1 MTKSAVP
8 TSADPAILAAW
19 QQEAEKEIAGL
30 TSAIVPLQAQLE
42 AARERLD
49 LIRRLARLAN
59 GNSHEETVEV
69 RGPGVALANEVED
82 HLEQLLQSSG
92 IPMHISEIRQK
103 LIERGVPLPG
113 RGDEANIILRLRRD
127 PVRFLRTGRGM
138 YGLASWNLPEVP
150 PTATRRK
157 LRRRRRSST

>member
-1 MTKSAVP
+1 MSKP
-8 TSADPAILAAW
+8 TVATGEDPAILAAW
-19 QQEAEKEIAGL
+19 EKDAEAEIAGL
-30 TSAIVPLQAQLE
+30 SSQILPLQARLE

-49 LIRRLARLAN
+49 LIRRLARLGN
-59 GNSHEETVEV
+59 GNSHKTSEAH
-69 RGPGVALANEVED
+69 GPKAAPGEEVED
-82 HLEQLLQSSG
+82 HIQQLLHSAG
-92 IPMHISEIRQK
+92 IPMHIGEIRQK

-138 YGLASWNLPEVP
+138 YGLVSWNLPEVP

-157 LRRRRRSST
+157 LRRRRSSK